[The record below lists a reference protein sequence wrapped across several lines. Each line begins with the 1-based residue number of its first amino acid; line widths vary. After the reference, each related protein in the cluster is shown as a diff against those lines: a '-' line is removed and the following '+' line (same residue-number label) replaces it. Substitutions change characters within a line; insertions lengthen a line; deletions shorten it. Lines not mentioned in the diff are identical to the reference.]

1 MGIKIGGQNF
11 KHRLAERKYYIEI
24 RKILEKN
31 MKDGEGNFRSFKHNQ
46 GFFFFFYCKKPK
58 CLQSTQ
64 LYIYS
69 KTYSYARVYPTN
81 YIHFSHTLHTL
92 YIYTHTHSQTPLIV
106 P

>member
-46 GFFFFFYCKKPK
+46 GFFF
-58 CLQSTQ
+58 L
-64 LYIYS
+64 L
-69 KTYSYARVYPTN
+69 
-81 YIHFSHTLHTL
+81 
-92 YIYTHTHSQTPLIV
+92 
-106 P
+106 

>member
-46 GFFFFFYCKKPK
+46 GFFFFFFFVKNPSVYRAHNFIFIQRRIHMHEFIP
-58 CLQSTQ
+58 QT
-64 LYIYS
+64 
-69 KTYSYARVYPTN
+69 TYTFP
-81 YIHFSHTLHTL
+81 IHYTHS
-92 YIYTHTHSQTPLIV
+92 IYTPIHIHRHHS
-106 P
+106 

>member
-46 GFFFFFYCKKPK
+46 GFFFFF
-58 CLQSTQ
+58 L
-64 LYIYS
+64 L
-69 KTYSYARVYPTN
+69 
-81 YIHFSHTLHTL
+81 
-92 YIYTHTHSQTPLIV
+92 
-106 P
+106 